1 MGQLLQ
7 SGLSAAQKVLE
18 TQSNVWGIGSK
29 VMSGLASTF
38 GLPGTPK
45 IHITVVEGDHVT
57 DPRYA
62 HTLLIPWCCV
72 DDYLFILL
80 CFRSLE
86 FFQTLGVDAVCVP
99 RNDIPAVK
107 VLTAQVAI
115 RETSELHDVEEALY
129 LAL

>member
-1 MGQLLQ
+1 
-7 SGLSAAQKVLE
+7 
-18 TQSNVWGIGSK
+18 
-29 VMSGLASTF
+29 MSGLASTF

-62 HTLLIPWCCV
+62 HTVLLRRQ
-72 DDYLFILL
+72 LFISWL

-115 RETSELHDVEEALY
+115 RETSELHGVEEALY